1 VKFRPGLGIAAGVV
15 LLSSGPAHAF
25 LGWPPMRAALTAA
38 NVDGRVVGALA
49 IGWYFGSVAMLVFGV
64 QMINAA
70 VQVGRGNLSASA
82 ATKAIAVAY
91 VVFGA
96 VAFLARDLNPQF
108 LFFIVTGVLAGVFA
122 FWRPATR
129 RRNKD

>member
-1 VKFRPGLGIAAGVV
+1 
-15 LLSSGPAHAF
+15 
-25 LGWPPMRAALTAA
+25 MRAALTAA